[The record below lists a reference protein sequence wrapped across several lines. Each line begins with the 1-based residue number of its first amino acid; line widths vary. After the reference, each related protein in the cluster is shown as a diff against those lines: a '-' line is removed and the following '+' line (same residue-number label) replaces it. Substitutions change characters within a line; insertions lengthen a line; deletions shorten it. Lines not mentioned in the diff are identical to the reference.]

1 MLSGADIKRQIIE
14 NANENIRKRKIEKDP
29 GLNEGEE
36 LELGN
41 SLETMTK
48 TSGWSVV
55 EDFMLARMNLVGMAV
70 SESVSEVT
78 RGVAKGYVELMQMVQ
93 WRIKRKNEI
102 EEKERL
108 KHETKTIPEDQKV
121 EGE

>member
-14 NANENIRKRKIEKDP
+14 NANENIRKRKIESDP

-108 KHETKTIPEDQKV
+108 KHETKTIPEDQEI

>member
-14 NANENIRKRKIEKDP
+14 NANENIRKRKIESDP

-102 EEKERL
+102 EEKER

>member
-14 NANENIRKRKIEKDP
+14 NANENIRKRKIESDP